1 MNIIKIILLNLLI
14 ISFSYA
20 STFEELSSK
29 LSDKS
34 FKVKEEV
41 LNELIVNYKEEDKL
55 EENSA
60 NNSTNTENDNSPN
73 EKESSQNNSHK
84 ELKIEQFEYDY
95 ILENANFLGDTPRT
109 IKRFINIYRIIRSH
123 DYILNDLLEEFGEQ
137 YKFIIMILCLNDKYD
152 KNCDDNDKLTID
164 NYIQKLKDLKFDVNN
179 INDLEKFE
187 KKDELS
193 YKDLNYIFFYL

>member
-1 MNIIKIILLNLLI
+1 MLANEKIHNI
-14 ISFSYA
+14 
-20 STFEELSSK
+20 
-29 LSDKS
+29 D
-34 FKVKEEV
+34 
-41 LNELIVNYKEEDKL
+41 EDKL

-164 NYIQKLKDLKFDVNN
+164 NYIQKLKD
-179 INDLEKFE
+179 
-187 KKDELS
+187 
-193 YKDLNYIFFYL
+193 